1 MNYTSTISLQS
12 LLYIHAL
19 IEESDLPSMARSSRS
34 PHAPAF
40 RDEGEDVGLDMR
52 NLRYGDELSFY
63 RALARHTIGDPT
75 YYESILHA
83 VQTHYWRVL
92 ADEENPYHAEYK
104 KFEQL
109 EFWPTTK
116 FFGALSC
123 PDFWL
128 CPCGWQIG
136 SPSILRVVTDALNI
150 KIVLWQEDNT
160 FLEDGPVE
168 FPEYH
173 VKFPNN
179 IRNER
184 TNCCKALTP
193 ADDGRNLIRY
203 LENERRRLE
212 TEPDENALKIRRL
225 VWWRDPVEDPE
236 DDASSDSHSSSDVGP
251 DGLYW
256 GPKKKEEKINT
267 APRDY
272 QCYNEYAPVSLQLQP
287 QNALTNDKTG

>member
-1 MNYTSTISLQS
+1 MKYISTISVRS

-19 IEESDLPSMARSSRS
+19 IEESDLTPMARSSRS
-34 PHAPAF
+34 PHAPAS
-40 RDEGEDVGLDMR
+40 REEGEDVGLDTR

-63 RALARHTIGDPT
+63 RALARHTIGDPF

-109 EFWPTTK
+109 EFGSTTK

-150 KIVLWQEDNT
+150 KIVLWKEDDT

-173 VKFPNN
+173 VKFPRN

-193 ADDGRNLIRY
+193 ADDGRNLIQY
-203 LENERRRLE
+203 LEKERRRLE

-225 VWWRDPVEDPE
+225 VWWRDPVEDSE
-236 DDASSDSHSSSDVGP
+236 DDAPSNPDSTSDIDS

-256 GPKKKEEKINT
+256 GPKIKEGRTKKSPT
-267 APRDY
+267 VY
-272 QCYNEYAPVSLQLQP
+272 QCYNEYAPVSIQLQRKK
-287 QNALTNDKTG
+287 L